1 MVTGCGPGKVLP
13 LYNLPDNVPAGV
25 YRARVKADV
34 NDVSPAGSAAIVA
47 NNGVVVD
54 FLINIVTGNCPLNLN
69 TLNGSIIAP
78 NNAALPMTVSPM
90 SELQFQLMPGAPG
103 FEASEVVVRHGHNI
117 KGEQYV
123 NGNKQWS
130 EEVMTASDDVMT
142 LPAEY
147 VDGEVEI
154 IAEFANSTESE
165 WQLVFSDEFNA
176 ADGTQPASQ
185 WWSRCMRQGATWN
198 RWLSDREE
206 VVYIEDGKLVT
217 RAIPNPDTSVDNVPM
232 ITGGIWS
239 SGKFGFTYG
248 RIEGRIKT
256 SGWKGNFPAFWMM
269 PEDQSGGWPNDGEI
283 DIWEVIDA
291 QERPIIPFTQ
301 TGHTIWET
309 QATRSRASMNIPRW
323 IVITCLHSSGTKHRS
338 CGLLM
343 ANRWRSTINHRRAM
357 LLTRGSGLSMTTSTL
372 Y

>member
-1 MVTGCGPGKVLP
+1 MCDVGGYIDMTDVPVVLSSPRSFTLSVDDNRDGLHYYLYIDWNNDGRFTALLNSDGLPSYSSELVAFTQYNGKDSNGNEVAIAGKVLP

-54 FLINIVTGNCPLNLN
+54 FLINIVTGNCPLSLN

-78 NNAALPMTVSPM
+78 NNSALPMTVSPM

-117 KGEQYV
+117 NGEQYV

-130 EEVMTASDDVMT
+130 EEVMTASSDVMT

-154 IAEFANSTESE
+154 IAEFANSTDSE

-217 RAIPNPDTSVDNVPM
+217 RARHCIHL
-232 ITGGIWS
+232 S
-239 SGKFGFTYG
+239 S
-248 RIEGRIKT
+248 
-256 SGWKGNFPAFWMM
+256 
-269 PEDQSGGWPNDGEI
+269 PE
-283 DIWEVIDA
+283 
-291 QERPIIPFTQ
+291 
-301 TGHTIWET
+301 
-309 QATRSRASMNIPRW
+309 
-323 IVITCLHSSGTKHRS
+323 
-338 CGLLM
+338 
-343 ANRWRSTINHRRAM
+343 
-357 LLTRGSGLSMTTSTL
+357 
-372 Y
+372 